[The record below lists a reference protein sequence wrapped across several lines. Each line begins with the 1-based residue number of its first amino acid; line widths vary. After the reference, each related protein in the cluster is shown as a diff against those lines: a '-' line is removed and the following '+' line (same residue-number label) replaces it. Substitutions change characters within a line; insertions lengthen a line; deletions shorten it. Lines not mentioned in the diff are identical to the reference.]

1 MKRRVVMGRRRKT
14 TKRIMGD
21 SKSLVIWEY
30 GLRHRRARIKVT
42 MIIAEVLVVIWHGF
56 HVME

>member
-1 MKRRVVMGRRRKT
+1 MKRRVVIGRRRKT

-42 MIIAEVLVVIWHGF
+42 MIIAEVLVVF
-56 HVME
+56 